1 MTKRETLEAII
12 AEIKAHIYYGADEAG
27 YGYEGGIGEGLRDA
41 IEIIEDFMEKEKD

>member
-1 MTKRETLEAII
+1 MNNKKMLEAII
-12 AEIKAHIYYGADEAG
+12 AEIRAHMYYGADEVD